1 MNSFL
6 HIHPNDNVFVALD
19 TLAAGTRVQG
29 DGYDVTALEEIPKGH
44 KIAVKDI
51 AEGENII
58 KYGFPIGHATT
69 AIPAGSWI
77 HTHNLKT
84 NLSGM
89 LEYTYEPNLSAYP
102 EFPEGK
108 DATFDGYVRKNGDV
122 GIRNEIWIVNTVG
135 CVNQSSEVLA
145 REATKLYGD
154 KVDGIYAFTHPFG
167 CSQLGEDHKNTQQVL
182 ADSGASP
189 QCGRCPGAEPGL

>member
-77 HTHNLKT
+77 HTHNLK
-84 NLSGM
+84 
-89 LEYTYEPNLSAYP
+89 
-102 EFPEGK
+102 
-108 DATFDGYVRKNGDV
+108 
-122 GIRNEIWIVNTVG
+122 
-135 CVNQSSEVLA
+135 Q
-145 REATKLYGD
+145 
-154 KVDGIYAFTHPFG
+154 
-167 CSQLGEDHKNTQQVL
+167 
-182 ADSGASP
+182 
-189 QCGRCPGAEPGL
+189 